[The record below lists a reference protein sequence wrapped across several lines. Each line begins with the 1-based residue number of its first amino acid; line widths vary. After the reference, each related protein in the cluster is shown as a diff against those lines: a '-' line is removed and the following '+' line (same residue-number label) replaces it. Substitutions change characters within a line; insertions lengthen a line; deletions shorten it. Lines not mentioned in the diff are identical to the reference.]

1 MATMLSS
8 DYISSLVGVALFL
21 CFCYPA
27 QSCSDPECSYPLC
40 NWQLK
45 GTRVS
50 VLNPYGR
57 KSAKNGSWR
66 NRVGENFLLVV
77 SASLVAQWV
86 KESTCNEGDLCS
98 IPGLERSPRGGH
110 GNPLQYSCLEN
121 SHRQRSLVGC
131 SPWGRRVGHNWT
143 TKHSRL
149 PSCLSSFFHFLK
161 DFLKNMDH
169 FQRFY
174 WICYNIASVVYVLV
188 FWPWRMWES

>member
-1 MATMLSS
+1 M
-8 DYISSLVGVALFL
+8 
-21 CFCYPA
+21 
-27 QSCSDPECSYPLC
+27 
-40 NWQLK
+40 
-45 GTRVS
+45 
-50 VLNPYGR
+50 LNPYGR
-57 KSAKNGSWR
+57 KSAKNGTWR
-66 NRVGENFLLVV
+66 NSVGENFLLVV

-98 IPGLERSPRGGH
+98 IPGLERSPGGGH

-121 SHRQRSLVGC
+121 PHGQRSLAGY

-143 TKHSRL
+143 TKHSSL
-149 PSCLSSFFHFLK
+149 PSCLSSFFHCLK
-161 DFLKNMDH
+161 DFLKNKDH